1 MACLERRYGG
11 RRARRA
17 AVIIQRAYRRYALDK
32 KFRAITLSAK
42 SERRLSR
49 RFEVPPSWRHP
60 AAAAPAPAAAA
71 AAVRQTSMARQMS
84 GTSGHS
90 SGLNGSQENDSD
102 LSDREYQS
110 YGFLNDSTYLSEF
123 YTPPCSTGLSSSRGL
138 LAVSYMVSPESCQPR
153 LTGGDGVNYYTVIL
167 SALTQH

>member
-17 AVIIQRAYRRYALDK
+17 AIIIQRAYRRYALDK

-42 SERRLSR
+42 SDRRLSR
-49 RFEVPPSWRHP
+49 RFEVPPGWRQRT
-60 AAAAPAPAAAA
+60 AAP
-71 AAVRQTSMARQMS
+71 VRQMS

-90 SGLNGSQENDSD
+90 SGLNGSLENDSD

-110 YGFLNDSTYLSEF
+110 YGCPHDATYLSEF
-123 YTPPCSTGLSSSRGL
+123 YTPPSSAGLSGR
-138 LAVSYMVSPESCQPR
+138 R
-153 LTGGDGVNYYTVIL
+153 LTGLGSPAGSYTVSNGL
-167 SALTQH
+167 GSPAGFYTVSSGTDRAGFAGGVLYGE